1 MNELMNEWAMN
12 KMNGW
17 IQNHRPYNSIPLQT
31 APQWINER
39 WMGEWMNGFMNL
51 FINCKILHYSTFSPP
66 VLGLLHRRPRRCHR
80 YPGSLSSMRPWAEP
94 GRGGRKRRFHDEA
107 LTSAQAKDA
116 QVTRWLGNRSDSPL
130 GKDSRRRRRGKRK
143 KKNSKGE

>member
-1 MNELMNEWAMN
+1 MNE
-12 KMNGW
+12 
-17 IQNHRPYNSIPLQT
+17 
-31 APQWINER
+31 QWIR
-39 WMGEWMNGFMNL
+39 WTDEFKIMDRTIPYHSRLLRNEWMNDERVNEWKGFTIL
-51 FINCKILHYSTFSPP
+51 FINNKIPHCSAFSPP
-66 VLGLLHRRPRRCHR
+66 ALGLLHRRPRRCHR
-80 YPGSLSSMRPWAEP
+80 YPGSLSSTRPWAEP

-107 LTSAQAKDA
+107 LTSSQAKDA